1 MYMQLTDDIKLDVEG
16 ATDQRNTLNFIKFI
30 YNQYESKVQILVN

>member
-1 MYMQLTDDIKLDVEG
+1 MNMQLTDDIEPDVEG

-30 YNQYESKVQILVN
+30 HVHMSLRFRF